1 MTRFRPPMLQL
12 PFDLLRWGFETLM
25 REGLPPDEPELVR
38 LLAGV
43 GWRLEAR
50 LTRGR
55 WAMLV
60 DEVRRTFRVSVRTAE
75 SAARE
80 AYDVGLQA
88 RLEELIVPRLGP
100 ETLTEWARVRGTV
113 APGSLVVY
121 PHAGSL
127 PVLVAALA
135 WAHPGLVVFRA
146 RGVAP
151 PDRRAIG
158 SIAPTLVNR
167 HLALRHGEEDS
178 RLPVRWTN
186 DPADIAHTLRS
197 GGIAAAAFDD
207 RAWPTYRPSLL
218 LGREALLSPDPWD
231 IAAAAGVPVVPAFV
245 HRELDKTHVVEL
257 RPPIAPDLGTYLR
270 DHAEPW
276 LRNNPG
282 HYADWLGSCR
292 IRAGV
297 DDHPLFPDYAQDLE
311 WHRWRPLHLKSA

>member
-1 MTRFRPPMLQL
+1 MSRFRPPTRQL

-50 LTRGR
+50 VTGGR
-55 WAMLV
+55 WAMFV
-60 DEVRRTFRVSVRTAE
+60 DEARRTFRVSVRTAE

-80 AYDVGLQA
+80 AYDLGLQA

-100 ETLTEWARVRGTV
+100 EGLADWVRVRGGV
-113 APGSLVVY
+113 PPGSLVVY

-127 PVLVAALA
+127 PVMVAALA

-151 PDRRAIG
+151 PDHRAIG

-167 HLALRHGEEDS
+167 HLALRHGEEES

-186 DPADIAHTLRS
+186 NPADIARTLGA
-197 GGIAAAAFDD
+197 GGIAAVAFDD
-207 RAWPTYRPSLL
+207 RAWETYTPGLFLDRP
-218 LGREALLSPDPWD
+218 ALLSPDPWRM
-231 IAAAAGVPVVPAFV
+231 AAAAGAPVVPAFV
-245 HRELDKTHVVEL
+245 RRELDKTHVVEL
-257 RPPIAPDLGTYLR
+257 RPPIAPALAPYLA

-276 LRNNPG
+276 LRSNPG
-282 HYADWLGSCR
+282 HYAGWLGGCR

-297 DDHPLFPDYAQDLE
+297 DDHPLFPDYAHDEAWL
-311 WHRWRPLHLKSA
+311 RWTPLRGRAA